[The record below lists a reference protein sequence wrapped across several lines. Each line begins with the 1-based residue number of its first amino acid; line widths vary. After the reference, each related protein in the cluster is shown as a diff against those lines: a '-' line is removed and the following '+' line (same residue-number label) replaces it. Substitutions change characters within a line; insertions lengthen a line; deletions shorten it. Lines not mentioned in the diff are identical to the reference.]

1 MRCELVFL
9 VQMNTPTIYIRP
21 ETRLPANAQW
31 ENRFE
36 IRSESS
42 ERVYIVAQNINKRHW
57 GCSCPGYK
65 IHRKCKHLQVLAL
78 PCKEQPYEVKIAS

>member
-1 MRCELVFL
+1 MSKA
-9 VQMNTPTIYIRP
+9 VQIHIPRHAVM
-21 ETRLPANAQW
+21 LPDNDQW

-42 ERVYIVAQNINKRHW
+42 NRVYIVAQNIKRRHW

-65 IHRKCKHLQVLAL
+65 IHRKCKHLEAIGL
-78 PCKEQPYEVKIAS
+78 PAYEKPYEAKLSQ